1 MNIENLIRALGNPRE
16 DEFGREQHLAA
27 HRGEPWASMDRLEAL
42 AELKWLADAGRMP
55 APQTRRGT
63 NTHVH
68 TRESFSILRSPSDA
82 AWQGFQAGLDVLGIN
97 DHYTIGGHDEFR
109 EACRIVGLRATFSM
123 EAVAVDA
130 GLLAE
135 GVRCNDPGNPGRTY
149 LSAKGI
155 VYPLAPDSQGHR
167 DLEMMKNALRRRNE
181 QIVEK
186 LNALLARLE
195 PALRLSFEDDVLA
208 LTPRGN
214 TTERHVCQALAE
226 LIERSIP
233 DRAARV
239 DFLRRLVGAD
249 PRPLRSHVS
258 RPGQAQGPA
267 PASDVPFDEQKDLA
281 SDAAYQNML
290 RATLLK
296 AGRPA
301 YAEESPEA
309 FISWERMISM
319 YLEYGSIPSYPVL
332 GNPVVELEDDLEKL
346 FDAIAGRKLHA
357 IEVIPHRN
365 THERLAAILD
375 AAARHG
381 YPVFNGTEHNTKTP
395 MPLLDKWSGS
405 DEFIGQ
411 FTLGANVLI
420 GHQVLSSCAGLG
432 YVDSYGDLSVP
443 DREHGLS
450 LFSFAGRMVQ
460 KPETMLLLKKLGRRG
475 SLSLLAGLHKLM
487 GSSTGTGLWSIAS
500 RAKITAKQLA
510 GVKVKLGKAE
520 FASIQAADGLGN
532 WAEENVM

>member
-1 MNIENLIRALGNPRE
+1 MNTENLIRALGNPRE
-16 DEFGREQHLAA
+16 GEFGREQHLAA

-42 AELKWLADAGRMP
+42 AELRWLADAGRMP
-55 APQTRRGT
+55 APQARRGT

-68 TRESFSILRSPSDA
+68 TCESFSIFRSPSDA
-82 AWQGFQAGLDVLGIN
+82 AWQGFLAGLDVLGIN

-109 EACRIVGLRATFSM
+109 EACRIVGLRPTFSM

-130 GLLAE
+130 SLLAD
-135 GVRCNDPGNPGRTY
+135 GIRCNDPGNPGRTY

-155 VYPLAPDSQGHR
+155 IHPLAPDSPGHR
-167 DLEMMKNALRRRNE
+167 DLDMMKNALRRRNE
-181 QIVEK
+181 QIVAN
-186 LNALLARLE
+186 LNALLARLQ
-195 PALRLSFEDDVLA
+195 PALRLSFEDDVLT

-239 DFLRRLVGAD
+239 DFLRRLCGEFDAD
-249 PRPLRSHVS
+249 
-258 RPGQAQGPA
+258 
-267 PASDVPFDEQKDLA
+267 KDLA

-290 RATLLK
+290 RAALVK

-301 YAEESPEA
+301 YAEESSEA

-319 YLEYGSIPSYPVL
+319 YLEYGSIPAYPVL
-332 GNPVVELEDDLEKL
+332 GNPVVELEEDLEKL
-346 FDAIAGRKLHA
+346 FDMIAGRKLHA

-420 GHQVLSSCAGLG
+420 GHQVLSSYAGFG
-432 YVDSYGDLSVP
+432 YVDSYGDLTVP
-443 DREHGLS
+443 DREHALS
-450 LFSFAGRMVQ
+450 LFSFAGRMIQ
-460 KPETMLLLKKLGRRG
+460 KPETLALLAKLGRRG
-475 SLSLLAGLHKLM
+475 SLALLAGLHKLI
-487 GSSTGTGLWSIAS
+487 GSSTGTGMWSIRS
-500 RAKITAKQLA
+500 SAKITSKQLA
-510 GVKVKLGKAE
+510 GVKVKQGTAE
-520 FASIQAADGLGN
+520 FASIHAADGLGN